1 MSIEPHESIYTGTQ
15 VTVATVIEQI
25 NLKDPSE
32 LNNRLIDKLKS
43 DGAISS
49 ACVEAAFR
57 AVPRHLFLP
66 DVALEEVY
74 QDSAIAIK
82 HEDGMTISSSS
93 QPSLMAAMLEQL
105 ELEPGHKVLE
115 IGAASGYNAALMA
128 HIVGEG
134 GHVVTIDIDD
144 DLVLGARGHLTVAG
158 FTNVE
163 AICADGGFGYEDA
176 APYDRIILT
185 VGAWDIAPAWWG
197 QLREGGR
204 LVIPLAIRGPQK
216 AIAFQK
222 RGNCLESHSAKD
234 CGFIRLRGAFTGPER
249 TIEFGPEPGLRII
262 LEGEQRVDREALYEL
277 LMRPARDLGTGIYAT
292 PAETWSGLN
301 LWLALRAHGYCDL
314 LAEGEWVGRGIVP
327 HLYGVP
333 GKRKYIG
340 TFGLLVGDSACF
352 LMRPPH
358 ETPSEEE
365 YHGVPPFELFLRS
378 FGQDDGPANFL
389 REQIAAWDRAGR
401 PSTRDIHIKA
411 YPLGGSCIPSENEV
425 VVLKQHTQLAIS
437 WQQPVTNSRLNSE

>member
-1 MSIEPHESIYTGTQ
+1 MSIEPHGSTYTGTQ

-43 DGAISS
+43 DGAIST

-66 DVALEEVY
+66 GVASEEVY
-74 QDSAIAIK
+74 QDTAIAIK
-82 HEDGMTISSSS
+82 HEDGMAISSSS

-105 ELEPGHKVLE
+105 ELEAGHRVLE

-134 GHVVTIDIDD
+134 GHVVTIDIDE
-144 DLVLGARGHLTVAG
+144 DLVQGAREHLAAVG

-163 AICADGGFGYEDA
+163 AICADGGFGYEEA

-197 QLREGGR
+197 QLRDGGR
-204 LVIPLAIRGPQK
+204 LVIPLAIKGPQK

-222 RGNCLESHSAKD
+222 AGDCLESLSVKD
-234 CGFIRLRGAFTGPER
+234 CGFIRLRGAFAGPER
-249 TIEFGPEPGLRII
+249 TIEIGPEPGLRIV
-262 LEGEQRVDREALYEL
+262 LEGEQIIDREAIYKL
-277 LMRPARDLGTGIYAT
+277 LAGPGRDLGTGICAT

-301 LWLALRAHGYCDL
+301 LWLALRGNGYCDL
-314 LAEGEWVGRGIVP
+314 LAEGEWVDRGIVP

-340 TFGLLVGDSACF
+340 TFGLLAGDSACF

-358 ETPSEEE
+358 EIPSEEE
-365 YHGVPPFELFLRS
+365 YYGVPPFELFLRS
-378 FGQDDGPANFL
+378 FGPDDGPLNFL
-389 REQIAAWDRAGR
+389 RDQIAAWDGAGR
-401 PSTRDIHIKA
+401 PSTKDIHIRA
-411 YPLGGSCIPSENEV
+411 YPSDCSHTPDENEV
-425 VVLKQHTQLAIS
+425 VISKQHTQLAIS
-437 WQQPVTNSRLNSE
+437 WQRPVTT